1 MYEEDNADNTTHL
14 EIDPYSILGCVA
26 GLIPYPHHN

>member
-1 MYEEDNADNTTHL
+1 MNHDLTEKTTHL
-14 EIDPYSILGCVA
+14 EIEPYSILGAVS